1 MVILLKL
8 NSLRLKKDKKC
19 MQLLRRKTRKLNNL
33 IPDIKDYINEYEMEF
48 GKP

>member
-8 NSLRLKKDKKC
+8 NSLVKKDKSVC
-19 MQLLRRKTRKLNNL
+19 NYYEERLEKLNNL